1 MTKLSAAI
9 NSKLSS
15 SVIEQ
20 LERQHIC
27 TIIQFVDEDP
37 ERLAH
42 FTGLSFKVYYKII
55 YKKIIVINIS
65 KLNLLIN
72 NNFYKMLILRL
83 NLQDIIE
90 IKQNI
95 LKRFGGIIR
104 NALDLFEME
113 QNDIIPTNLSRY
125 ISMLNTNGIN

>member
-1 MTKLSAAI
+1 MKIL
-9 NSKLSS
+9 KDW
-15 SVIEQ
+15 
-20 LERQHIC
+20 HILQDYRSRY
-27 TIIQFVDEDP
+27 I
-37 ERLAH
+37 
-42 FTGLSFKVYYKII
+42 YKII

-65 KLNLLIN
+65 ELNLLIN

-95 LKRFGGIIR
+95 LKRFGGMIR